1 MNLDEELVI
10 GIIGAGGIGSNLVS
24 MLYPALQQGDL
35 VNTVGDIR
43 ICIYDSD
50 NVERKKLPQ
59 IGRDQV

>member
-35 VNTVGDIR
+35 VDKVGDIR
-43 ICIYDSD
+43 ICIYLSLI
-50 NVERKKLPQ
+50 N
-59 IGRDQV
+59 I